1 MREGAFRRGELM
13 SETASRAVPEA
24 PSTGGRAALSHRE
37 IMTVLAGLML
47 GMLLAALDMTIMASA
62 TKTIADQLHGQT
74 IQAWVTTAYLITSTI
89 STPLYGKLS
98 DILGRKPMYLS
109 AITLFLAG
117 SVLSGMSNSMYEL
130 AAFRALQGLGAG
142 GLMSLA
148 LAIIADM
155 VSPRERSRYQ
165 GYFMGIWGI
174 SSVAGP
180 VVGGFFAG
188 AGTFAGIDGWRWVFL
203 VNVPIGIIALIV
215 VAKFLNVPHTK
226 VNHRVDY
233 WGAGALTVALVPLLI
248 VAEQGREWGW
258 DSGKALLMY
267 AIGAIGIV
275 AFIAIERMMKDE
287 ALLPMRLFR
296 RPVFSL
302 SNAINFVMGL
312 GMFGMMMSLPL
323 YLQIVKGATPTESGL
338 LTLPMTAGILVA
350 SMGSGILI
358 SKTGRYKRFP
368 IVGLAIVSTSMFLFA
383 QIGVDTPMGQIMAV
397 MALAGVGLGLCMQ
410 TLILAIQND
419 VAAKDMGVATS
430 SATFFRSIGGTVG
443 TAVFLSIL
451 FSVVGGHIASAFA
464 SVRTDPAFLA
474 ALQQNPDFAQS
485 LRGGGSGLDLNN
497 TEFLNTLDPTLAR
510 PILSGFAESIDTVF
524 MVGGFVVLVAF
535 VLVWFLKE
543 VPLSDKS
550 GIQRAADDEA
560 AEAAATPTAVH

>member
-1 MREGAFRRGELM
+1 M
-13 SETASRAVPEA
+13 SESAEKAVPEA
-24 PSTGGRAALSHRE
+24 DAPPSTGGRGALTHRE

-74 IQAWVTTAYLITSTI
+74 MQAWVTTGYLITATI

-98 DILGRKPMYLS
+98 DIFGRKPMYLT
-109 AITLFLAG
+109 AISLFLAG
-117 SVLSGMSNSMYEL
+117 SVLSGVANSMYEL
-130 AAFRALQGLGAG
+130 AAFRAVQGLGAG

-165 GYFMGIWGI
+165 GYFMAIWGV
-174 SSVAGP
+174 SSVLGP

-203 VNVPIGIIALIV
+203 VNVPIGIVALVV

-226 VNHRVDY
+226 VRHRVDY
-233 WGAGALTVALVPLLI
+233 WGAISLSVALVPLLI
-248 VAEQGREWGW
+248 VAEQGRTWGW
-258 DSGKALLMY
+258 GSGTALSMY
-267 AIGAIGIV
+267 AIGVLGIA
-275 AFIAIERMMKDE
+275 AFIFVERKMGDE
-287 ALLPMRLFR
+287 ALLPLRLFR
-296 RPVFSL
+296 RGVFSL
-302 SNAINFVMGL
+302 TNVVNFIMGI

-323 YLQIVKGATPTESGL
+323 YLQIVKGASPTESGL

-358 SKTGRYKRFP
+358 SKSGRYKRYP
-368 IVGLAIVSTSMFLFA
+368 VAGLGIVSASMFLFA
-383 QIGVDTPMGQIMAV
+383 QIGVDTPLWQSMAIMT
-397 MALAGVGLGLCMQ
+397 LAGVGLGLCMQ

-419 VAAKDMGVATS
+419 VPAKDMGVATS

-451 FSVVGGHIASAFA
+451 FSVTLSNLPVVA
-464 SVRTDPAFLA
+464 
-474 ALQQNPDFAQS
+474 
-485 LRGGGSGLDLNN
+485 GGGGFDLDD
-497 TEFLNTLDPTLAR
+497 TSFLNTLSPEQAR
-510 PILSGFAESIDTVF
+510 PILDAFSTGIDTVF
-524 MVGGFVVLVAF
+524 TVGGIVVAIAF
-535 VLVWFLKE
+535 ALIWFLKE

-550 GIQRAADDEA
+550 GIQRVDDEA
-560 AEAAATPTAVH
+560 AEAAAPAAVH

>member
-1 MREGAFRRGELM
+1 M
-13 SETASRAVPEA
+13 SEPASRAVPEADA

-74 IQAWVTTAYLITSTI
+74 IQAWVTTAYLITATI

-98 DILGRKPMYLS
+98 DIFGRKPMYLTS
-109 AITLFLAG
+109 ISLFLAG
-117 SVLSGMSNSMYEL
+117 SVLSGISNSMYEL
-130 AAFRALQGLGAG
+130 AAFRAVQGLGAG

-148 LAIIADM
+148 LAIIADI

-165 GYFMGIWGI
+165 GYFMGIWGV

-215 VAKFLNVPHTK
+215 VAKFLNVPHTR

-233 WGAGALTVALVPLLI
+233 WGAAALTTALVPLLI
-248 VAEQGREWGW
+248 VAEQGRQWGW
-258 DSGKALLMY
+258 ASGASLAMY
-267 AIGAIGIV
+267 GIGAVGIA
-275 AFIAIERMMKDE
+275 AFIFVERAMGDE

-302 SNAINFVMGL
+302 SNVINFVMGL

-323 YLQIVKGATPTESGL
+323 YLQIVKHATPTESGL

-368 IVGLAIVSTSMFLFA
+368 LMGLALVSVSMFLFA
-383 QIGVDTPMGQIMAV
+383 QIGVDTPLWQTMLVMGIA
-397 MALAGVGLGLCMQ
+397 GLGLGGCMQ

-419 VAAKDMGVATS
+419 VPAKDMGVATS

-451 FSVVGGHIASAFA
+451 FSVVGNRIADAFA

-474 ALQQNPDFAQS
+474 ALQQNPDFARSMQ
-485 LRGGGSGLDLNN
+485 GGGGLDLNN
-497 TEFLNTLDPTLAR
+497 TQFLNTLDPTLAR
-510 PILSGFAESIDTVF
+510 PILVGFADSIDTVF
-524 MVGGFVVLVAF
+524 MVGGVVMLVAF
-535 VLVWFLKE
+535 ALMWFLKE

-560 AEAAATPTAVH
+560 AEAAAPASVH